1 MKYFKRE
8 KTECGGYVGADGEL
22 YTVLWCHAVHSPK
35 RQTPEELGYEP
46 FESMEAALEAW
57 GLVPYV
63 YPEEEFLTEE

>member
-35 RQTPEELGYEP
+35 RQTPEDLGYEAY
-46 FESMEAALEAW
+46 ETLEAALEAW
-57 GLVPYV
+57 GLVPVV
-63 YPEEEFLTEE
+63 YDEKEIEN